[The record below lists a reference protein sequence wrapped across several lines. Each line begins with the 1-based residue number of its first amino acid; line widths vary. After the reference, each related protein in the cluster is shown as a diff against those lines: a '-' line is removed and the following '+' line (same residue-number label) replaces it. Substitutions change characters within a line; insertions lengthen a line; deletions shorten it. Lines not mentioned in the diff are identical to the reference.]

1 MVNVIEQ
8 DLDRERV
15 QSLFGLGFDYDDG
28 DDGGGELVM
37 MMTLG
42 EDPVRGKQLTAYFDL
57 DQKGLVSPY

>member
-1 MVNVIEQ
+1 MVL
-8 DLDRERV
+8 DLI
-15 QSLFGLGFDYDDG
+15 DDG

-57 DQKGLVSPY
+57 DWKGLVSPY

>member
-1 MVNVIEQ
+1 MVIEQ

-15 QSLFGLGFDYDDG
+15 QSFFGLGFDYDDG

-42 EDPVRGKQLTAYFDL
+42 DDPVRGKQLTAYFDL